1 MKIHIS
7 RTIYQEQWMKFGCFY
22 FEMDYAQKKYFYIFA
37 TLEIKDQK
45 IQTFKIAMHNYTM
58 QYIICHS

>member
-1 MKIHIS
+1 
-7 RTIYQEQWMKFGCFY
+7 MKFGCFY